1 MVQARARRYGRT
13 VKLLPFDEY
22 VASLPRK
29 RMSAGVLLYDDA
41 GRVVLVEPSYKPEW
55 DIPGGV
61 VDDGESPWHAASRE
75 LTEELGLVRQQMRPL
90 VIDHE
95 AATDSGMPD
104 GIAWVFDGG
113 PISEDELA
121 ALPLDDPE
129 IVSVGLYRLD
139 EVSGK
144 TTGPLA
150 RRLSTALAAVKSGSA
165 PVLCDD
171 GAPISGTP

>member
-1 MVQARARRYGRT
+1 
-13 VKLLPFDEY
+13 
-22 VASLPRK
+22 
-29 RMSAGVLLYDDA
+29 
-41 GRVVLVEPSYKPEW
+41 
-55 DIPGGV
+55 
-61 VDDGESPWHAASRE
+61 
-75 LTEELGLVRQQMRPL
+75 
-90 VIDHE
+90 
-95 AATDSGMPD
+95 MPD

-113 PISEDELA
+113 PISDDELA

-129 IVSVGLYRLD
+129 IVSVGLYGLD

-171 GAPISGTP
+171 GVPISGTP